1 LNLKRKFLVKLRKL
15 WINGFKNLNDFEIDF
30 TENSGTTLLIGNNG
44 SGKSNVLEA
53 VSAIFTG
60 LFKLSTPQRK
70 PTFEYNIEYELNEIV
85 YQIILNKKSNGD
97 LAYRF
102 VENNSVVLKRDFEIN
117 IVDKLPENL
126 IALYSG
132 EELRLWDTYYKHLY
146 ADFMTEIKGNFQSL
160 PSPSLMY
167 VNKYYWNISLLTL
180 LYSTLENNTE
190 FCKKLLKVDSL
201 DDVTIKFEF
210 NQDNL
215 TRFNNNSIVSF
226 VQSLNLHG
234 ENAITISLQ
243 TLQENQLIFS
253 DKELFLKLMAAVM
266 DKQSNSKLI
275 ETIIINF
282 GNSLTTESL
291 SEGEKKQILIRTA
304 LDVLATPNSLILFD
318 EPDSHIHVAHK
329 GQIKCMLDEYD
340 NRETI
345 LTTHSPTLM
354 HALDDHLIHLE
365 NGIIKGS
372 EKAEILKKISGDLM
386 SITDQQ
392 IVLNS
397 TNHILLVEGKTDI
410 KFISEA
416 VRMLD
421 DYDALSNVVFVP
433 TGGASGLRLFIDKF
447 IANDEQK
454 IIAILDGDKA
464 GKNEIK
470 ELLTENY
477 KLELDTEGY
486 VKFDEFKNTF
496 LLMLPKPTHVENSQY
511 EIEDFFPLEKLIDIS
526 KQQIDTFKVFKD
538 FTLKKDSVK
547 RKLVKM
553 CNNSE
558 LTAEDFNGFKV
569 LLDMIL
575 GIKNLN

>member
-1 LNLKRKFLVKLRKL
+1 VKLKKL
-15 WINGFKNLNDFEIDF
+15 LINGFKNLNDFEIDF
-30 TENSGTTLLIGNNG
+30 TGNNGTTLLIGNNG

-70 PTFEYNIEYELNEIV
+70 PTFEYNIEYELNEID
-85 YQIILNKKSNGD
+85 YQIILKKKSNGD
-97 LAYRF
+97 LAYSF
-102 VENNSVVLKRDFEIN
+102 VENNSVVLKKDFEIN

-132 EELRLWDTYYKHLY
+132 EEPRLWDTYYKHLY
-146 ADFMTEIKGNFQSL
+146 SDFMTEVKGNFQSL
-160 PSPSLMY
+160 PSPSLIY

-180 LYSTLENNTE
+180 LYSELENNIE

-243 TLQENQLIFS
+243 ILQENHLIFS
-253 DKELFLKLMAAVM
+253 EKELFLKLMAAVM
-266 DKQSNSKLI
+266 DKQSHSKLI
-275 ETIIINF
+275 ETITINF
-282 GNSLTTESL
+282 GNSLTTELL

-329 GQIKCMLDEYD
+329 GQIKYMLDEYD

-372 EKAEILKKISGDLM
+372 EKAEILKEISGDLM

-392 IVLNS
+392 IVLHS

-416 VRMLD
+416 VRILD
-421 DYDALSNVVFVP
+421 GYDALSNVVFVP

-447 IANDEQK
+447 KANEEQK
-454 IIAILDGDKA
+454 IIAILDGDQA

-470 ELLTENY
+470 ELLTE
-477 KLELDTEGY
+477 ELSLNLDHHGY
-486 VKFDEFKNTF
+486 VKFPELTNTF
-496 LLMLPKPTHVENSQY
+496 LLMLPKPNHVENSQY
-511 EIEDFFPLEKLIDIS
+511 EIEDFFPLEKLVEIS
-526 KQQIDTFKVFKD
+526 KLQVDTFRVLKD
-538 FTLKKDSVK
+538 FTLKKDFVK
-547 RKLVKM
+547 RKLAVM
-553 CNNSE
+553 CEQNEFS
-558 LTAEDFNGFKV
+558 ASDFIEFKN
-569 LLDMIL
+569 LLDLIL
-575 GIKNLN
+575 LIRNLN